1 MSEIDTAAI
10 VATVGTI
17 AALVVI
23 ALFLRGCGRDKDIPT
38 MNPGTGTALPK
49 RIILTVTGQPSNV
62 RWAKGNYLI
71 ADDCCAFDEPCEQC
85 VKRIEKAHDA
95 KRY

>member
-23 ALFLRGCGRDKDIPT
+23 ALFLRGCGR
-38 MNPGTGTALPK
+38 
-49 RIILTVTGQPSNV
+49 
-62 RWAKGNYLI
+62 
-71 ADDCCAFDEPCEQC
+71 
-85 VKRIEKAHDA
+85 
-95 KRY
+95 